1 MKQYYWH
8 NALHEC
14 ETRAKGYVLITV
26 LAQTGSTPREN
37 GCKMVVTDDSQFD
50 TIGGGH
56 LEFAAIKQARAL
68 LAKNQDAQHIES
80 FMLSSKLGQC
90 CGGTVEV
97 LFEVRCQHVQH
108 VALFGAGHVAQSLVS
123 IISQLPI
130 QVKWYDSRQEYTPK
144 ELPSNV
150 QFCCDDTPVGELRH
164 LPDNSWI
171 IVMTHDHQLDFA
183 LVEAALKQQRFEYVG
198 MIGSN
203 TKAKR
208 FTYRLQQKGISDEQL
223 ANFVTPIGDLT
234 IPGKRPVEV
243 AVSVSAQLI
252 RALNVD
258 QTSTSS
264 TRPFSFTDILST
276 PETL

>member
-8 NALHEC
+8 DALHDC
-14 ETRAKGYVLITV
+14 EKRGKGYVLITV

-37 GCKMVVTDDSQFD
+37 GCKMVVTGDSQFD

-56 LEFAAIKQARAL
+56 LEFAAIQQARAL
-68 LAKNQDAQHIES
+68 LAKNQVVQQIDS
-80 FMLSSKLGQC
+80 FPLSSKLGQC
-90 CGGTVEV
+90 CGGAVKV

-108 VALFGAGHVAQSLVS
+108 IALFGAGHVAQSLVS

-130 QVKWYDSRQEYTPK
+130 QVRWFDSRQEYTP
-144 ELPSNV
+144 ESLPSNV
-150 QFCCDDTPVGELRH
+150 HFYCDDTPVGEVRN
-164 LPDNSWI
+164 LPDNTWI

-183 LVEAALKQQRFEYVG
+183 LVEAALKQKRFEYVG

-208 FTYRLQQKGISDEQL
+208 FAHRLQQKGVSKEQL
-223 ANFVTPIGDLT
+223 SAFISPIGDLS

-243 AVSVSAQLI
+243 AVSISAQLI
-252 RALNVD
+252 RALNLA
-258 QTSTSS
+258 QTPPSP
-264 TRPFSFTDILST
+264 TRPLTYTDVIANA
-276 PETL
+276 ETL